1 MGVVDTHNQVE
12 SQGLAPFRLTPVH
25 QRGSG
30 LCMKGTIRTKEKCP
44 KCGGKFQGTPLHC
57 PTCFTTPKKY
67 CIDIY
72 EKVRLRIYSD
82 KQGNSLDSYERAYRV
97 LNVIRYEIDQ
107 HIFDY
112 TKYRKEDLKNF
123 LFETRIEAWLQDKL
137 REVEKENLASSYTN
151 KLKCYIEQYYLPFF
165 HGMDIREIKTRHVQE
180 FYIQLPSRLS
190 LKYMKNILNALENF
204 FNTLVRFEY
213 ITHRPSF
220 PVITVDRSAPKWID
234 LETQLK
240 FLEAIPE
247 GDRPIF
253 EFLALQGVR
262 PGEARALKVKD
273 FNLKEGF
280 FTVSRTYSNRRI
292 RERVKGKV
300 VTPRLINPALVPMLK
315 ELCKDKHPEAFVFIS
330 PRTCNPYSEDA
341 MFRIWDAIR
350 KKLGL
355 DIVFYE
361 ATRHSVASI
370 AASNGAPI
378 LAIRDVL
385 NHSDIRTTMVYAH
398 TNLESQKA
406 VFQKKADVVSVCPQT
421 VPGEEQRK
429 K

>member
-1 MGVVDTHNQVE
+1 MAVNDIHNQAA
-12 SQGLAPFRLTPVH
+12 SQGQTPFLLTRT
-25 QRGSG
+25 QQSDTG
-30 LCMKGTIRTKEKCP
+30 LCMKGCIRTKEKCP
-44 KCGGKFQGTPLHC
+44 RCGGKFGGTPLHC
-57 PTCFTTPKKY
+57 PTCLTTPQKY

-82 KQGNSLDSYERAYRV
+82 KQGHPLDSYEKANRV
-97 LNVIRYEIDQ
+97 LTTIRYEIDQ

-123 LFETRIEAWLQDKL
+123 LFENRIEAWLQDKL
-137 REVEKENLASSYTN
+137 KEVEKENLASSYTN

-165 HGMDIREIKTRHVQE
+165 RGMDIREIRTRHVQE
-180 FYIQLPSRLS
+180 FYTQLPSRLS

-220 PVITVDRSAPKWID
+220 PVITVDRTAPKWID

-240 FLEAIPE
+240 FLEGIPE

-273 FNLKEGF
+273 FNFKEGS

-300 VTPRLINPALVPMLK
+300 VTPRLINPALAPMLQ

-330 PRTCNPYSEDA
+330 PRTGKPYSEDA
-341 MFRIWDAIR
+341 LFRIWDETRTTVGIDVT
-350 KKLGL
+350 L
-355 DIVFYE
+355 YE

-370 AASNGAPI
+370 AASSGVSI
-378 LAIRDVL
+378 LAIKDVL
-385 NHSDIRTTMVYAH
+385 NHSDVRTTLKYAH

-406 VFQKKADVVSVCPQT
+406 VFQKKADVVSICPQT
-421 VPGEEQRK
+421 VPSGEQGK